1 MSDREKNKENLQKQ
15 VVPNRTLLIT
25 LPQSYKVT
33 VLYPYKRNVIS
44 LNHRVME
51 LLKEIMQRIQK
62 ISLLLNSL

>member
-1 MSDREKNKENLQKQ
+1 MIEKRIKKNLQKQ
-15 VVPNRTLLIT
+15 VVPNRTLPIT
-25 LPQSYKVT
+25 IPQSHKVT

-51 LLKEIMQRIQK
+51 LFREIMQKVQK

>member
-25 LPQSYKVT
+25 IPQSHKVT

-51 LLKEIMQRIQK
+51 LFKEIMQRIQK